1 MEEKIMAMAPQQQQP
16 QGAGG
21 SFGQLVNQIS
31 SQLGMLQ
38 QVVAKARPEQAE
50 QFAQIQEMFQQSIE
64 ALQGNKED
72 EGEEMS
78 PKKPNETASPEAGA
92 ADVMPY

>member
-1 MEEKIMAMAPQQQQP
+1 
-16 QGAGG
+16 
-21 SFGQLVNQIS
+21 
-31 SQLGMLQ
+31 
-38 QVVAKARPEQAE
+38 
-50 QFAQIQEMFQQSIE
+50 MFQQSIE

-72 EGEEMS
+72 EGQEMP

>member
-1 MEEKIMAMAPQQQQP
+1 MAMAPQQQQP

-21 SFGQLVNQIS
+21 SFGQLVSQIS

-38 QVVAKARPEQAE
+38 QVVAKARPDQAE
-50 QFAQIQEMFQQSIE
+50 QFAQIQDMFQQSIE
-64 ALQGNKED
+64 SLQGKED
-72 EGEEMS
+72 EGQEMA
-78 PKKPNETASPEAGA
+78 PKKAEGTASPEAGA

>member
-1 MEEKIMAMAPQQQQP
+1 MAMAPQGPQQGP
-16 QGAGG
+16 S

-38 QVVAKARPEQAE
+38 QVIAKARPEQAE
-50 QFAQIQEMFQQSIE
+50 QFAQIQDMFQQSIE
-64 ALQGNKED
+64 ALQGKED
-72 EGEEMS
+72 EGQEMS
-78 PKKPNETASPEAGA
+78 PKQPNETASQEAGA